1 MKKLLIAAAA
11 AAGVVLY
18 KRWQDSE
25 RSKAVW
31 SNATDTISQ

>member
-11 AAGVVLY
+11 AASLLVF

-25 RSKAVW
+25 KSKSVW
-31 SNATDTISQ
+31 SNATDDIA